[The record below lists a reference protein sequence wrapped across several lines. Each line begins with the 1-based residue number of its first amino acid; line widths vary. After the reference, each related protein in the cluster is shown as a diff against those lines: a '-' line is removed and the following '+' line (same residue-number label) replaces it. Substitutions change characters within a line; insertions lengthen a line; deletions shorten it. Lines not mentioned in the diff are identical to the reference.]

1 MTHVRRFNAIDEFID
16 TVQFD
21 VPRKSPDFL
30 VYDYQKISHDRFL
43 ALSTYRQNYFE
54 INFEITEGCSV
65 KVDQYE
71 LPSAKNRLTMIS
83 PHRLQSVLGHATVE
97 GGYRGYGLFFSPE
110 FLQSNFHSTLFLKDF
125 PFFDPHHSPAIIL
138 NNNSIGYF
146 SDLIGNIQ
154 YEYENF
160 GPYSRDII
168 QNYLRILLLKAKEN
182 YPHPGVSLTGPS
194 REQEIFHEFQR
205 LVQKHFL
212 EFSSVNQYAD
222 LLHITPKHLSETV
235 KKVRGESA
243 LRLIHEA
250 RLHYAQSLL
259 SHTGKTVS
267 EIARELDFENTDYFS
282 VFFKRLAGK
291 SPVQYREEARANI
304 LV

>member
-1 MTHVRRFNAIDEFID
+1 MHVRQFHTIDNFID

-21 VPRKSPDFL
+21 VPRRSPDFL
-30 VYDYQKISHDRFL
+30 IFDYQNISHEGFSEL
-43 ALSTYRQNYFE
+43 TTYRQNYFE

-71 LPSAKNRLTMIS
+71 LRSAKNRLTMIS

-97 GGYRGYGLFFSPE
+97 GGYKGYGLFFSAE
-110 FLQSNFHSTLFLKDF
+110 FLQSNFHSAPFLKDF
-125 PFFDPHHSPAIIL
+125 PFFDPRHSPAIIL
-138 NNNSIGYF
+138 NNNSTRYF
-146 SDLIGNIQ
+146 SDLIGKIH

-160 GPYSRDII
+160 GQYSRDII
-168 QNYLRILLLKAKEN
+168 QNYLHILLLKAKEN
-182 YPHPGVSLTGPS
+182 YPFPRVNLTGPT

-205 LVQKHFL
+205 LVQKHFP

-235 KKVRGESA
+235 KKVSGKSA
-243 LRLIHEA
+243 LRLIHEV
-250 RLHYAQSLL
+250 RLHHAQSLL
-259 SHTGKTVS
+259 RQTGKTVV
-267 EIARELDFENTDYFS
+267 EIAYELRFENADYFS
-282 VFFKRLAGK
+282 VFFKRLTGK
-291 SPVQYREEARANI
+291 SPVQYREEVRANI